1 MIYVE
6 ALQTI
11 VMVIGATILTALS
24 FNEISSENE
33 SGWDSLWGKYEC
45 SIPQDYKEES
55 STPNGQACG
64 GIRDDYDRVFRDPA
78 TGF

>member
-1 MIYVE
+1 
-6 ALQTI
+6 
-11 VMVIGATILTALS
+11 MVIGATILTALS

-45 SIPQDYKEES
+45 SLPQDYKEEN
-55 STPNGQACG
+55 STPTGQACG